1 MSTEKGVVTRWLDGK
16 GFGFIEYGSRNTKV
30 FVHAKEICDGRKY
43 LNEGEKVTFSLA
55 YDRKANKDMA
65 VEVYGESDRRGRS
78 SRSKSRGSRRSRSRS
93 PPPRRRSRSRSP
105 RGYRRRSPPMSGGR
119 DYRSSIFCLDFKR
132 GDCRYGDRCKFSH
145 QKGEGVRHLRGDRR
159 RSASPRRNSRASSPR
174 RNSSPPRRKYSR
186 SRSPRGSPK
195 RGSPKRGSP
204 KREARS
210 FSR

>member
-1 MSTEKGVVTRWLDGK
+1 MSEKGTVTRWLDGK

-43 LNEGEKVTFSLA
+43 LNEGEKVTFDLA

-65 VEVYGESDRRGRS
+65 VEVYGEGESCGRRS
-78 SRSKSRGSRRSRSRS
+78 SRSGSPRRRSRSRS
-93 PPPRRRSRSRSP
+93 PPPRRRSRSRSAP
-105 RGYRRRSPPMSGGR
+105 RYQRRRSPAMSGGR

-145 QKGEGVRHLRGDRR
+145 TKGDGVRHLRGDRR
-159 RSASPRRNSRASSPR
+159 RSASPRRNS
-174 RNSSPPRRKYSR
+174 SPPRRKYSR
-186 SRSPRGSPK
+186 SRSP
-195 RGSPKRGSP
+195 